1 MNSSQDVTTETEIQ
15 AESTS
20 TGMEDINISR
30 QIETEK
36 NDCERIRNETEATS
50 TYTVPVDHVISNT
63 MYACG
68 SSQQAEV
75 GGMYAEAE
83 SKSVETGDIT
93 IHERTSSQQND
104 DEETVGTETI
114 STYTVT
120 VARGFINTMYGCGSP
135 GQTED
140 EEQPAIPTEDEEG
153 EIECIDAD
161 DPKSHVY
168 QSVDEDDIENRRQA
182 RMDGENGQQPTD
194 KKEDTTLPIKARKKA
209 TGLRNNPLYAS
220 GEQVKKKV
228 VTQDSS
234 WVVNSTG
241 TPYVNDGVIYDAGK
255 ALDGDIE
262 TYWNP
267 IRTAQFYNNWLI
279 VLDLAAPTT
288 LTSIAVIH
296 WGHTNH
302 DIAKFKLQ
310 KSEAVCPYNWE
321 DVVYIT
327 DVQGGTDQHQQ
338 FGGFQGTAR
347 YWRFVVTRTHT
358 GWQPWLNELYL
369 YPITTHCQVGDGA
382 SYRGTVSVTD
392 TGITCQRW
400 DSQTPHGHDMT
411 PADYV
416 SSGLEKNYCR
426 NPDGE
431 AGVWCYTMDP
441 STRWT
446 YCKVPVCAAR
456 SARCPVGYRLIART
470 CIKFDFRLKS
480 YRTAEAACKWEGA
493 ELALPKTKE
502 LDVALRILV
511 RTESHRQSFWF
522 GLKNKG
528 GFLLHQRNWQWADG
542 SSLGN
547 YKSWNPGEPSFTFR
561 STCVLYCSVLSG
573 CPMWDA
579 EYCDKI
585 RRFICQTPLT

>member
-1 MNSSQDVTTETEIQ
+1 
-15 AESTS
+15 
-20 TGMEDINISR
+20 
-30 QIETEK
+30 
-36 NDCERIRNETEATS
+36 
-50 TYTVPVDHVISNT
+50 
-63 MYACG
+63 MYARG

-75 GGMYAEAE
+75 GGMNAEAE

-93 IHERTSSQQND
+93 TPERASSQQND
-104 DEETVGTETI
+104 DEEAVGPEAI

-120 VARGFINTMYGCGSP
+120 IARGFINTMYACSSP

-140 EEQPAIPTEDEEG
+140 EEPPTIPNEDDEDE
-153 EIECIDAD
+153 IERIDAD
-161 DPKSHVY
+161 DPNSHVY

-182 RMDGENGQQPTD
+182 RLDGGNGPQPNE
-194 KKEDTTLPIKARKKA
+194 KEEDTTLPIKARKNA
-209 TGLRNNPLYAS
+209 SGLRNNPMYAS
-220 GEQVKKKV
+220 GGQVRDNDSFKTCCMEISRSCLLRGVIITVVVTALIGSTFLTVLHLTSKFEKETETHLGLTTRIYQSEVHAWNTSYVTTFPQANVTAALQSSSPVTYVTGQKTTKNPKTEDTLRIKEV

-241 TPYVNDGVIYDAGK
+241 TPYVNDGVTYDAGK

-338 FGGFQGTAR
+338 FGGFQETAR

-369 YPITTHCQVGDGA
+369 YP
-382 SYRGTVSVTD
+382 
-392 TGITCQRW
+392 
-400 DSQTPHGHDMT
+400 
-411 PADYV
+411 
-416 SSGLEKNYCR
+416 
-426 NPDGE
+426 
-431 AGVWCYTMDP
+431 
-441 STRWT
+441 
-446 YCKVPVCAAR
+446 
-456 SARCPVGYRLIART
+456 
-470 CIKFDFRLKS
+470 
-480 YRTAEAACKWEGA
+480 
-493 ELALPKTKE
+493 KTKH
-502 LDVALRILV
+502 A
-511 RTESHRQSFWF
+511 
-522 GLKNKG
+522 
-528 GFLLHQRNWQWADG
+528 
-542 SSLGN
+542 
-547 YKSWNPGEPSFTFR
+547 Y
-561 STCVLYCSVLSG
+561 
-573 CPMWDA
+573 M
-579 EYCDKI
+579 
-585 RRFICQTPLT
+585 